1 MQRAE
6 ERLHICRYNQ
16 SADIWSFGI
25 VLLELARG
33 RAPLAHCAFTKI
45 ILDTVHGP
53 APCLEPSE
61 HHKFSKVW
69 NGSRVGSTLYGE
81 MPGLNH

>member
-1 MQRAE
+1 MGTRGY
-6 ERLHICRYNQ
+6 RYNQ

-25 VLLELARG
+25 VLLEMARG

-53 APCLEPSE
+53 APSLDPGE
-61 HHKFSKVW
+61 HQRY
-69 NGSRVGSTLYGE
+69 SRVLACSSE
-81 MPGLNH
+81 PHACKQSPAHRS